1 MADDTL
7 TLALDGDVSLSEFAD
22 AILHFD
28 HLVHALARAEDAKHV
43 LWIVADLEV
52 GSALATARG
61 VAIDEQPDER
71 VQSEI
76 SRVVAGYLRVGLS
89 LEQGSPIPY
98 EQDVAAE
105 AEAIAAVING
115 TVRAVRFETAEAEAT
130 ITSPTP
136 KIADPAG
143 APASIT
149 SKQATYGAVEGRVQT
164 LSSRGRLRFTLYDT
178 LHDKAVS
185 CYLAEGHEE
194 EMRDVW
200 GKRAVIEGKVT
211 RDPETGR
218 PLAVREI
225 TGVEV
230 LSEVG
235 PGSYRD
241 LRGISP
247 ARGLSAE
254 EAIRRLRDAG

>member
-7 TLALDGDVSLSEFAD
+7 TLALDGEVSLPEFAE

-28 HLVHALARAEDAKHV
+28 KLVHALARAEGALHV
-43 LWIVADLEV
+43 RWVVADLEV
-52 GSALATARG
+52 SSALATARG
-61 VAIDEQPDER
+61 LALDKQPEQAVREEIQR
-71 VQSEI
+71 VI
-76 SRVVAGYLRVGLS
+76 AGYLRVGLS

-98 EQDVAAE
+98 DDKDVVKE
-105 AEAIAAVING
+105 ARAITTVING
-115 TVRAVRFETAEAEAT
+115 TVNAVRFETAESEAT
-130 ITSPTP
+130 ISSPFA
-136 KIADPAG
+136 KGPAG
-143 APASIT
+143 PPDGISQKRAD
-149 SKQATYGAVEGRVQT
+149 YGAVEGRVQT

-200 GKRAVIEGKVT
+200 GRRAVIEGKVT
-211 RDPETGR
+211 RDPKTGR
-218 PLAVREI
+218 PLAVRQI

-230 LSEVG
+230 LPEVG
-235 PGSYRD
+235 PGKYLS
-241 LRGISP
+241 LVGSSP
-247 ARGLSAE
+247 SPGLSAE